1 MYWGWFQ
8 GCTFVVQSF
17 VEYFQTSWDGMGTG
31 NVILMLV
38 EAVGKSS
45 SCLLMTYIHTC
56 MHACLSVIDCLNVS
70 HSDVYLMGTVMLIFG
85 MGLYDLFVNSL
96 DVPGRKRSPNS
107 SRTTVFGSNLFGL
120 FRLRVKIKS
129 HQNNIHFLILYFPF
143 ASQPT
148 TIMFAI

>member
-1 MYWGWFQ
+1 MNV
-8 GCTFVVQSF
+8 TFYYHSQRERERVRSVF
-17 VEYFQTSWDGMGTG
+17 
-31 NVILMLV
+31 IL
-38 EAVGKSS
+38 
-45 SCLLMTYIHTC
+45 
-56 MHACLSVIDCLNVS
+56 VIDV
-70 HSDVYLMGTVMLIFG
+70 HMFPVFFVDVYLTGTVMLIFG

>member
-1 MYWGWFQ
+1 MPFN
-8 GCTFVVQSF
+8 
-17 VEYFQTSWDGMGTG
+17 D
-31 NVILMLV
+31 
-38 EAVGKSS
+38 
-45 SCLLMTYIHTC
+45 IHTC
-56 MHACLSVIDCLNVS
+56 MSSVIDCLNVS

-129 HQNNIHFLILYFPF
+129 HHKIFIFLFYIFHLLHNPQQLCSHFSLKTHNETFNLLCLSFSQNYMQVITIHDKACVLSLGYILLACY
-143 ASQPT
+143 
-148 TIMFAI
+148 